1 MSLFQ
6 PTPEQIEKARKDHE
20 RVLASLRTAA
30 AVYPEQRLAQ
40 LFSNAICRTSWEKDA
55 FYLPDSELAGLLDQ
69 YVAGTRDSRPD
80 DAAGEI
86 KRLRDT
92 LQAIDQFIADATNA
106 AKAAPNAFNVLQHV
120 RVMAKTGLGQS

>member
-30 AVYPEQRLAQ
+30 AVYPEQRFAQ
-40 LFSNAICRTSWEKDA
+40 LFSNAICRTSWEKDP

-86 KRLRDT
+86 KKLRDT
-92 LQAIDQFIADATNA
+92 LQAIDQFIADATNTG
-106 AKAAPNAFNVLQHV
+106 KPAPNAFGVLQHV
-120 RVMAKTGLGQS
+120 RVMAKTALGQS